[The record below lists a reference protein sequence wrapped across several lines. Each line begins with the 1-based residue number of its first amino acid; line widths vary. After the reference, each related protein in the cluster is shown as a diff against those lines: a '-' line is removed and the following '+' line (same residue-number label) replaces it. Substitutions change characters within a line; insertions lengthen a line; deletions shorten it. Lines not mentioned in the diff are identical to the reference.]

1 MLLILSGL
9 LPNFEI
15 KSPSIATIF
24 VLLLTIL
31 NWTVV
36 PIIKFFTFPIN
47 WITLGLFFSLLNILV
62 IWFVATN
69 LQSAGVE
76 LIGSEF
82 EKFITSIIISI
93 SLSVVQMVIGKK
105 Y

>member
-1 MLLILSGL
+1 MLVVLSGL

-15 KSPSIATIF
+15 KSLSTAALF
-24 VLLLTIL
+24 VLLLTLL

-36 PIIKFFTFPIN
+36 PVIKFFTFPIN

-62 IWFVATN
+62 IWFVASN
-69 LQSAGVE
+69 LQGAGVE
-76 LIGSEF
+76 LLGSGF
-82 EKFITSIIISI
+82 EKFFTSIIISI